1 MIDRTLWAVV
11 AYSYDGNG
19 EHEVSFDGYER
30 IYENRATAI
39 VYSANANKLY
49 ENQCFNVEPIKESI
63 CYAGNVADLIVW
75 EGQEE

>member
-1 MIDRTLWAVV
+1 MDRTLWAVV

-39 VYSANANKLY
+39 VYSSNANRLY
-49 ENQCFNVEPIKESI
+49 ENWCFNVEPIKESV

>member
-11 AYSYDGNG
+11 AYSYDGDN
-19 EHEVSFDGYER
+19 EVSFDGYER
-30 IYENRATAI
+30 IYENRTSAI
-39 VYSANANKLY
+39 IYSANANKLY
-49 ENQCFNVEPIKESI
+49 ENWCFNVEPIKESV